1 MPSNSRKHRNAS
13 APERVRSARA
23 DTFARLRDD
32 SGLPNGGVGASVGDQ
47 MYFRTLLIA
56 ILAVCAALFAGVAA
70 AGADDPA
77 PGAPPSPTRR
87 CASRSTA
94 PSTSLPPARPPASRW
109 PAPRA
114 TRRPPRRP
122 LSRDPAATPAEQ
134 PAPAPAAEQPAPAP
148 VRRRSPRRPIRRPRR
163 PAARR
168 SSRRRSR
175 RATASRT
182 LKLRSRFAPKTGSH
196 EKADADA
203 KSKDADKDKSDA
215 DNGGVAGP
223 AVDDYPLVLAPPLP
237 ARSIPNILLDRFQI
251 PPFLLPLYQAAGVQY
266 GVRWEILAAINSIET
281 DYGRNLSVS
290 TAGAVGWMQ
299 FMPSTWEMYGVDANG
314 DGRKDPYNPV
324 DAIFAAARYLK
335 AAGAGDS
342 LRRAIFAYNHADW
355 YVNDVIGRA
364 SAISELPDEVVA
376 SLSGLT
382 LGRFPIAGRAGYAGR
397 VEHQGR
403 SRLGPQRLASRSRA
417 TATAAACASTRRPEP
432 PVVAVQDGVVVGIG
446 ETERLGKFVRLRDA
460 YGNRYV
466 YGHLGTIAADASRAA
481 RAPRQR
487 ASAIRHELG
496 LDRKDKKP
504 KHGRDRRARRGSE
517 REAGD
522 STANYE
528 TAASAPAVAALLDR
542 PRATLA
548 GVVEQSG
555 QLPAGVSS
563 YDAWFAQPYTLDPAD
578 VKLEPLRKGSRVI
591 GGTILGHVGRA
602 SLRREGDGQRRRP
615 QRRALRSPT
624 PRASTR
630 APHLLVRGPPRRQ
643 PRRRASTRSRSS
655 TAGACSS
662 ATKIYG
668 AAARSSTA
676 DGEPTKLTRRP
687 GAADEQGAAPAARAR
702 QPGHHDLRAAGAR
715 TSAPASSTAAC
726 SRRSSTSSPRT

>member
-77 PGAPPSPTRR
+77 PGAPPVADQALCVAVDGTVHV
-87 CASRSTA
+87 A
-94 PSTSLPPARPPASRW
+94 PAGTPAGEPLACPEGYPPPAAPAAQ
-109 PAPRA
+109 P
-114 TRRPPRRP
+114 
-122 LSRDPAATPAEQ
+122 DPAATPAEQ

-148 VRRRSPRRPIRRPRR
+148 VAEQ
-163 PAARR
+163 PAA
-168 SSRRRSR
+168 
-175 RATASRT
+175 TD
-182 LKLRSRFAPKTGSH
+182 PKTEAPGSAKVEPQKIEKGDGIENPQAEVKVVPKAGSH

-355 YVNDVIGRA
+355 YVNDVLGRA

-382 LGRFPIAGRAGYAGR
+382 LGRFPSPGAPLRGPR
-397 VEHQGR
+397 EHQGR
-403 SRLGPQRLASRSRA
+403 SHHGPQRLASDRGRRQPPRHA
-417 TATAAACASTRRPEP
+417 HLHAGRRPGRRRP
-432 PVVAVQDGVVVGIG
+432 GRRRRRHRRDRAPRQVRAPA
-446 ETERLGKFVRLRDA
+446 RRLRQPLRLRPPRHD
-460 YGNRYV
+460 RRQ
-466 YGHLGTIAADASRAA
+466 ASRPA

-487 ASAIRHELG
+487 QG
-496 LDRKDKKP
+496 DP
-504 KHGRDRRARRGSE
+504 PRARPRSQGQ
-517 REAGD
+517 EA
-522 STANYE
+522 E
-528 TAASAPAVAALLDR
+528 
-542 PRATLA
+542 
-548 GVVEQSG
+548 
-555 QLPAGVSS
+555 
-563 YDAWFAQPYTLDPAD
+563 
-578 VKLEPLRKGSRVI
+578 
-591 GGTILGHVGRA
+591 
-602 SLRREGDGQRRRP
+602 EGC
-615 QRRALRSPT
+615 
-624 PRASTR
+624 
-630 APHLLVRGPPRRQ
+630 H
-643 PRRRASTRSRSS
+643 RRAS
-655 TAGACSS
+655 
-662 ATKIYG
+662 
-668 AAARSSTA
+668 
-676 DGEPTKLTRRP
+676 P
-687 GAADEQGAAPAARAR
+687 
-702 QPGHHDLRAAGAR
+702 
-715 TSAPASSTAAC
+715 
-726 SRRSSTSSPRT
+726 